1 MLVMPDSNLLV
12 RCLSLVNEKNII
24 AWGDLLSDQLD
35 FSTAINQQVS
45 DFFFF
50 GESLTNDR
58 YFVLISWY

>member
-45 DFFFF
+45 DFFF
-50 GESLTNDR
+50 LVNH
-58 YFVLISWY
+58 